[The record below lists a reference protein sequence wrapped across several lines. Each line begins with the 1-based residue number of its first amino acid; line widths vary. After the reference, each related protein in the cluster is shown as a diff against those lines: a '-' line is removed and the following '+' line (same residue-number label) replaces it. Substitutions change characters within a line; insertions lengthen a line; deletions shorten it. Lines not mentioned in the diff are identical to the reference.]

1 MMVCITARDGRTR
14 RERLFAAICTG
25 RKMPKQDGAG
35 DGTQLPQGAAG
46 MSPRGS
52 VSPAGAL
59 GWAVRSCGPSVTARA
74 KVPFIERER
83 E

>member
-1 MMVCITARDGRTR
+1 MTVCITARDARTR
-14 RERLFAAICTG
+14 RERLFAASCTG
-25 RKMPKQDGAG
+25 RKTPEQDGAG

-59 GWAVRSCGPSVTARA
+59 GWAVRSCGPFVMARA